1 MPTLSIRDLRFSWP
15 GQPTLLSIDQVDVG
29 AGEVVMIHGHSGSGK
44 TTLLSLMAGVIT
56 PQSGRIQV
64 LGKTLTSLSAPA
76 RDRFRGEHI
85 GFVFQ
90 QFNLL
95 PYLSVLQNVVLPAQL
110 FSRRAERATQRS
122 LSMIEEAQ
130 RLLSELGLES
140 GVWRQPAHTLSVGQQ
155 QRVAVARALMGS
167 PELIIAD
174 EPTSALDEDRQRDFM
189 RILMQQVRATNAA
202 CVMVSHQR
210 SLGQWVDRMVEMASI
225 NPSVRAVA

>member
-29 AGEVVMIHGHSGSGK
+29 AGEVVMIHGPSGSGK

-56 PQSGRIQV
+56 PQAGRIQV

-210 SLGQWVDRMVEMASI
+210 SLGQWVDRVVEMASI

>member
-29 AGEVVMIHGHSGSGK
+29 AGEVVMIHGPSGSGK

-56 PQSGRIQV
+56 PQAGRIQV

-225 NPSVRAVA
+225 NPSVRALA

>member
-29 AGEVVMIHGHSGSGK
+29 AGEVVMIHGPSGSGK

-56 PQSGRIQV
+56 PQAGRIQV

-122 LSMIEEAQ
+122 LSTIEEAQ

>member
-29 AGEVVMIHGHSGSGK
+29 AGEVVMIHGPSGSGK

-56 PQSGRIQV
+56 PQAGRIQV

-122 LSMIEEAQ
+122 LSTTEEAQ

>member
-29 AGEVVMIHGHSGSGK
+29 AGEVVMIHGPSGSGK

-56 PQSGRIQV
+56 PQAGRIQV

>member
-29 AGEVVMIHGHSGSGK
+29 AGEVVMIHGPSGSGK

-56 PQSGRIQV
+56 PQAGRIQV

-122 LSMIEEAQ
+122 LSTIEEAQ

-189 RILMQQVRATNAA
+189 RILMQQVRATRRGVCIREHAKTGPVLA
-202 CVMVSHQR
+202 WP
-210 SLGQWVDRMVEMASI
+210 G
-225 NPSVRAVA
+225 RAPLT

>member
-1 MPTLSIRDLRFSWP
+1 
-15 GQPTLLSIDQVDVG
+15 
-29 AGEVVMIHGHSGSGK
+29 MIHGPSGSGK

-56 PQSGRIQV
+56 PQAGQIQV
-64 LGKTLTSLSAPA
+64 LGNELTSLSAAA

-122 LSMIEEAQ
+122 LSTIEEAR

-140 GVWRQPAHTLSVGQQ
+140 GVWRQRAHTLSVGQQ

-174 EPTSALDEDRQRDFM
+174 EPTSALDEDRQCDFM
-189 RILMQQVRATNAA
+189 RILMRQVKATNAA

-210 SLGQWVDRMVEMASI
+210 SLGQGVDRMVEMASI
-225 NPSVRAVA
+225 NPRIREVA

>member
-15 GQPTLLSIDQVDVG
+15 SQPTLLSIEHVDVS
-29 AGEVVMIHGHSGSGK
+29 AGEVVMIHGPSGSGK

-56 PQSGRIQV
+56 PQAGQIQV
-64 LGKTLTSLSAPA
+64 LGNELTSLSAAA

-122 LSMIEEAQ
+122 LSTIEEAR

-140 GVWRQPAHTLSVGQQ
+140 GVWRQRAHTLSVGQQ

-174 EPTSALDEDRQRDFM
+174 EPTSALDEDRQCDFM
-189 RILMQQVRATNAA
+189 RILMRQVKATNAA

-210 SLGQWVDRMVEMASI
+210 SLGQGVDRMVEMASI
-225 NPSVRAVA
+225 NPRIREVA